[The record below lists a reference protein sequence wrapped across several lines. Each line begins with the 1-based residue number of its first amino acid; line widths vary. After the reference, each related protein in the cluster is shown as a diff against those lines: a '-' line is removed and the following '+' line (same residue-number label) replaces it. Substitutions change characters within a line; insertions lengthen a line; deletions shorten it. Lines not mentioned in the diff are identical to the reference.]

1 MEIKK
6 GQIWISKTESY
17 KSIRIIDIGYIYENE
32 ESDESKYCLWEIYDE
47 KAWDKFVLE
56 KKFKGIG
63 TIEEHIQKGKNT
75 FPYACYGEC
84 SFKSMKQRIRKNK
97 LELLNIK

>member
-6 GQIWISKTESY
+6 GQIWINKTESY

-47 KAWDKFVLE
+47 KH
-56 KKFKGIG
+56 GI
-63 TIEEHIQKGKNT
+63 NL
-75 FPYACYGEC
+75 Y
-84 SFKSMKQRIRKNK
+84 
-97 LELLNIK
+97 